1 MPYLYK
7 IIHSHDGL
15 HFLLIAAADYHSQA
29 CHYAAT
35 VAGTAGVTINPATVY
50 CENIGT
56 AREETPSPST
66 IHFHL
71 TKETA
76 Q

>member
-7 IIHSHDGL
+7 ITYSHGGY
-15 HFLLIAAADYHSQA
+15 HFLMIAVADYHSQA
-29 CHYAAT
+29 CRYTAT
-35 VAGTAGVTINPATVY
+35 VAGTAGVTINPAAVY

-56 AREETPSPST
+56 AHEETPSPST
-66 IHFHL
+66 VHFHL